1 MERYRRRMPYLVPCS
16 REVMDG
22 LSRLRASGW
31 KVAIVTSGTAYNQF
45 GKSNRPGW
53 LMPSTLTPFLV
64 SRA

>member
-45 GKSNRPGW
+45 GKIKQTGLADAVDAYALSGI
-53 LMPSTLTPFLV
+53 
-64 SRA
+64 